1 MSARDDPGTVPPRR
15 VREARARALAQAFEA
30 LPINTPAADEQAQQ
44 WLATVDPRSHIGSL
58 HHTVPRFLLQ
68 RWARDAQVRVYS
80 RVDRAFSVRNV
91 KDLGVKDFY
100 TFVDLAGELDSSF
113 ESLLGQ
119 VEAPAAAAIGRLLS
133 PFTRTAE
140 VTTEE
145 VFHIAQMVAFQVV
158 RTTRRRRELELHAEW
173 YAKTMA
179 SGRVGDAALREISV
193 VPHQNDSLQ
202 FSLSMAHQ
210 LMPFVACRRV
220 AFIVLDKPQL
230 LLGDEPLLV
239 NAEPDDGEHH
249 PDCFLTDE
257 QIRKRIAK
265 EQRKKLRLR
274 RQVSRVIHFRPTTT
288 RGLGVTL
295 ELVLP
300 VSPRAA
306 LWWGPL
312 GDAPF
317 EGPVE
322 VERLGEEESQ
332 RFAALVNDATAEQAL
347 DWVISTLEDM
357 TFLTR
362 TFPDLGPLMT
372 VCDGD
377 NAAALA
383 LNEAPARFRPHRL
396 ARS

>member
-1 MSARDDPGTVPPRR
+1 M
-15 VREARARALAQAFEA
+15 
-30 LPINTPAADEQAQQ
+30 
-44 WLATVDPRSHIGSL
+44 
-58 HHTVPRFLLQ
+58 
-68 RWARDAQVRVYS
+68 
-80 RVDRAFSVRNV
+80 
-91 KDLGVKDFY
+91 
-100 TFVDLAGELDSSF
+100 
-113 ESLLGQ
+113 
-119 VEAPAAAAIGRLLS
+119 
-133 PFTRTAE
+133 
-140 VTTEE
+140 
-145 VFHIAQMVAFQVV
+145 
-158 RTTRRRRELELHAEW
+158 
-173 YAKTMA
+173 
-179 SGRVGDAALREISV
+179 
-193 VPHQNDSLQ
+193 
-202 FSLSMAHQ
+202 
-210 LMPFVACRRV
+210 
-220 AFIVLDKPQL
+220 
-230 LLGDEPLLV
+230 
-239 NAEPDDGEHH
+239 
-249 PDCFLTDE
+249 
-257 QIRKRIAK
+257 
-265 EQRKKLRLR
+265 
-274 RQVSRVIHFRPTTT
+274 IHFRPTTT
-288 RGLGVTL
+288 RGLGVAL